1 MRRQVRVAMVFLLSA
16 SLAVL
21 AQNPKPAA
29 PESDDEKG
37 FASYVQ
43 FGGSVNSSGRIFK
56 LDTSIGYNVN
66 EHLGFD
72 AGIPFY
78 FVSTPDTNTSAG
90 SSQRGIGNPY
100 LDFRVTF
107 RNPVISYRSTATG
120 YFPVASVKN
129 GFSTGRMTGDWTNR
143 FEHSFTRL
151 TPFAELGIGN
161 TIRDS
166 RFFDRPFTSL
176 GFNAH
181 VEAGGSVALTN
192 QFDLGASGY
201 AILPS
206 GQQRIYSKVMNAR
219 ATMHNGRVFDTTS
232 ETVGTAD
239 LARDHGFSVWTDLRP
254 NADLDF
260 ELGYT
265 RSIRYALNTVSFA
278 VGVNIGRL
286 VRTRSHQ

>member
-1 MRRQVRVAMVFLLSA
+1 MRRQFCAAVILVLGA
-16 SLAVL
+16 SLAMV
-21 AQNPKPAA
+21 AQSPKSA
-29 PESDDEKG
+29 ESDDEKG
-37 FASYVQ
+37 FTSYVQ
-43 FGGSVNSSGRIFK
+43 FGGSANSSGRVFK

-72 AGIPFY
+72 AGLPFY
-78 FVSTPDTNTSAG
+78 FVSTPGTSTSAG
-90 SSQRGIGNPY
+90 TSQHGIGNPY

-107 RNPVISYRSTATG
+107 RSPVISYRSTATG

-143 FEHSFTRL
+143 FEHSFSRL
-151 TPFAELGIGN
+151 TPFAEAGIGN

-181 VEAGGSVALTN
+181 VEGGASLALTD
-192 QFDLGASGY
+192 QVAIGASGY

-206 GQQRIYSKVMNAR
+206 GQQRIYSKVMNTN
-219 ATMHNGRVFDTTS
+219 ATMHNGRVFDTAS

-239 LARDHGFSVWTDLRP
+239 LARDHGFSVWTGVSPTPVLDL
-254 NADLDF
+254 

-265 RSIRYALNTVSFA
+265 RSVRYALNTVSFN
-278 VGVNIGRL
+278 VGVNVGRL
-286 VRTRSHQ
+286 VQKKPSH